1 MSSLRC
7 PQAAS
12 RDLLSIIRSKQHV
25 TLLKLRTR
33 IAVTFLVLLAAV
45 FAASLSAVLTKKEDI
60 VARVVEHQL
69 DNGQNTFSQALKTN
83 QRMLAQAAQVLAGDY
98 GFREAVALR
107 DTATLESALEN
118 SANRISANRISDN
131 RTSDAANRHSKNDSA
146 GKNGGVLVLLT
157 SLDGEVMGSYGSLA
171 KTGRAF
177 PIAKLLRADSDASAD
192 HPVLVEADRAY
203 QIVAVAVRSPLP
215 IAWIVVGVE
224 LDTAELSGMTG
235 FGVTLSAE
243 TQGVWRPIAWSAPA
257 NFAGRTD
264 LMPRWIPLSSITPDT
279 SVAATLSLA
288 LAETREPFQSLINLL
303 FVIAGISLVGSAY
316 AAFWLARNIT
326 RPLQNLA
333 AAVDQIRAGVYDAPV
348 HVERND
354 ELGALAEGLQV
365 MQAEV
370 QKRDNDIRRLAY
382 QDTLTG
388 LMNRA
393 AYAAALEQVL
403 SRTDEPIAVAVI
415 NLHRFRRINEHLGF
429 AVGNAV
435 LREIAVRLSA
445 EPNAPGAVAR
455 LAADQF
461 AAFARLRDGTTAQQ
475 WGAEL
480 LARMA
485 DPIVVEA
492 QPIDTSATI
501 GIALAP
507 ADAATADELLS
518 CADLALERAR
528 RDKRPLALY
537 QPGLKPAM
545 LDQLSLLGELR
556 QAIEQDE
563 LRLFFQPKIELS
575 TNRVAGAEVLL
586 RWQHPT
592 RGLLGPAAFI
602 PFAEQ
607 TGFIGRITQWTVDQA
622 VRQAAEWHLAGK
634 SLSLAVNV
642 SADDLGDIRFDF
654 RVAST
659 LLRHN
664 LPPNLLTLELTESG
678 FIEDPERALQILEM
692 LATLGVT
699 LSIDDFGTGYSSLSH
714 LARMPVHEVKIDK
727 SFIHGMEADAEFAS
741 VVRSAI
747 DMGHSLGLKV
757 VAEGI
762 ETMLAAESLRVMGC
776 DIGQGYLYAK
786 PMTCADLEQWLR
798 DKVCVPVIAVPNQLA
813 LAAATDRAP
822 VVAS

>member
-1 MSSLRC
+1 
-7 PQAAS
+7 
-12 RDLLSIIRSKQHV
+12 V
-25 TLLKLRTR
+25 KLRTR

-45 FAASLSAVLTKKEDI
+45 FAASLSAVLSKKEAI
-60 VARVVEHQL
+60 VARVVDHQL
-69 DNGQNTFSQALKTN
+69 DDGRNVFSQALKTN
-83 QRMLAQAAQVLAGDY
+83 QRMLAQAAQVVAGDY

-118 SANRISANRISDN
+118 SANRISDA
-131 RTSDAANRHSKNDSA
+131 TSHHAKNDSA
-146 GKNGGVLVLLT
+146 AKNSGVIVLLT
-157 SLDGEVMGSYGSLA
+157 SLDGEVMASFGSLV
-171 KTGRAF
+171 KTGQTF
-177 PIAKLLRADSDASAD
+177 PISHLLRSETGPSAD
-192 HPVLVEADRAY
+192 HPVLFEADRVY

-224 LDTAELSGMTG
+224 LDTEELSGMTG
-235 FGVTLSAE
+235 LGVTLSAE
-243 TQGVWRPIAWSAPA
+243 THGTWRPIASSAPA
-257 NFAGRTD
+257 NFSGRGG
-264 LMPRWIPLSSITPDT
+264 LMPRWIPLSSITPNT
-279 SVAATLSLA
+279 HVAATLSLA
-288 LAETREPFQSLINLL
+288 LAETREPFESLIHLL

-326 RPLQNLA
+326 RPLQNLT

-348 HVERND
+348 HVERHD

-370 QKRDNDIRRLAY
+370 QKRDRDIRRLAY

-393 AYAAALEQVL
+393 AYAAALAQAL
-403 SRTDEPIAVAVI
+403 SRPDATIAVAVI

-429 AVGNAV
+429 AVGDAV
-435 LREIAVRLSA
+435 LREMAVRLSTG
-445 EPNAPGAVAR
+445 PNAPDAVAR

-461 AAFARLRDGTTAQQ
+461 AAFTRLPDGSTAQQ

-485 DPIVVEA
+485 DPVVVKA
-492 QPIDTSATI
+492 QPIDISATI

-507 ADAATADELLS
+507 ADAATADECLS

-537 QPGLKPAM
+537 EPGLKPAM

-556 QAIEQDE
+556 QAIERDE
-563 LRLFFQPKIELS
+563 LRLYFQPKIELS

-592 RGLLGPAAFI
+592 RGLLGPGAFI

-607 TGFIGRITQWTVDQA
+607 TGFIRRITQWTLDRA
-622 VRQAAEWHLAGK
+622 VKQAAEWHAAGR

-642 SADDLGDIRFDF
+642 SADDIGDNRFDF

-659 LLRHN
+659 LTRHN

-678 FIEDPERALQILEM
+678 FIDDPEQALGILDM
-692 LATLGVT
+692 LATLGVI

-714 LARMPVHEVKIDK
+714 LARMPVQEVKIDQ
-727 SFIHGMEADAEFAS
+727 SFIRGMEEDAEFAS

-747 DMGHSLGLKV
+747 EMGHSLGLKV

-762 ETMLAAESLRVMGC
+762 ETTLAAERLRHMGC

-786 PMTCADLEQWLR
+786 PMTCADLDQWLL
-798 DKVCVPVIAVPNQLA
+798 DKVRVPVIAVPAQLA
-813 LAAATDRAP
+813 LEAATDTAIF
-822 VVAS
+822 ATF